1 MVEVVTAR
9 PQASDGPRERVRQR
23 RGRPRWAPP
32 AAAVAG
38 GVLLLAWQGSR
49 YGNWLV
55 DDAGITFAYARSV
68 ADGAGPV
75 LQPGADAVEGFSNPT
90 WLLVLVLGKWF
101 GLFDRGTLFG
111 VPDFVLYPKAIALLC
126 CAGILVACYLAAR
139 RVSRWPALVTF
150 ATGVVLAAIPSFVIW
165 CFSGL
170 ENSLFA
176 LAVCALAVHL
186 FLAVLDQRLWT
197 PAVAVTAGALA
208 AFAALTRPDG
218 LIYLAAYPLVS
229 LILIPRALWRTGL
242 RHALY
247 SGLAFAIP
255 FGAYLLWRYLEFGR
269 LVANTAVAKHQAM
282 PTPHDLTRAGEL
294 VQYAGAPAVIV
305 AVGLVGLALATPSKW
320 RDGVVALLVPLA
332 LAMVAYCVLQ
342 PDWMAQFRFATPV
355 WALAAFVVVISAAE
369 LLSRLRTR
377 GRVLVALTLVGA
389 LIPSGVALADAAK
402 SYRADSD
409 VPLCW
414 IALRFGGFVNGYAD
428 IIGLQQ
434 GSLLAPDMGGSSLTS
449 RLRLIDMAGLTEARI
464 ADIYA
469 GKDTVSLED
478 YVFEDRKPTFV
489 HTHGAWLANGL
500 TLDPRMTRDYYQI
513 QGFRDASGA
522 DEDWVRKEV
531 VRDEQQLQQL
541 RQYSSDV
548 LSHLLPDY
556 QQTGECGGV
565 LRPGK
570 TVPR

>member
-9 PQASDGPRERVRQR
+9 PQAPAEQQEQSR
-23 RGRPRWAPP
+23 RRWGRSWWA
-32 AAAVAG
+32 AVAAVAG
-38 GVLLLAWQGSR
+38 GVLLLGLQAAR

-68 ADGAGPV
+68 ANGFGPV
-75 LQPGADAVEGFSNPT
+75 LQPGAEPVEGFSNPT
-90 WLLVLVLGKWF
+90 WLAVLVVGEWL
-101 GLFDRGTLFG
+101 GLFDRGALFG

-176 LAVCALAVHL
+176 LAACALAVHL
-186 FLAVLDQRLWT
+186 FLAVLDHRLWT
-197 PAVAVTAGALA
+197 PAVAVIAGLIA

-229 LILIPRALWRTGL
+229 LILVRRAVWLTGL
-242 RHALY
+242 RHVLY
-247 SGLAFAIP
+247 SVAAFAIP
-255 FGAYLLWRYLEFGR
+255 FGAYLLWRIAEFGR
-269 LVANTAVAKHQAM
+269 LVANTAVAKHQAL
-282 PTPHDLTRAGEL
+282 PTVHDLTRAGEL
-294 VQYAGAPAVIV
+294 VQYAGAPAVIA
-305 AVGLVGLALATPSKW
+305 AVGVVGLALAAPSRW

-332 LAMVAYCVLQ
+332 LAMIAYCVLQ

-369 LLSRLRTR
+369 LLGRLRTR
-377 GRVLVALTLVGA
+377 GRALVALTLVGA
-389 LIPSGVALADAAK
+389 LIPSGVALADAAE
-402 SYRADSD
+402 SYRADAD

-414 IALRFGGFVNGYAD
+414 IAERFGRYVNGYAD
-428 IIGLQQ
+428 ILGLQQ

-449 RLRLIDMAGLTEARI
+449 RLLLIDMAGLTESRI

-469 GKDTVSLED
+469 GTDGRSLED

-489 HTHGAWLANGL
+489 HTHGAWWHNGL
-500 TLDPRMTRDYYQI
+500 TLDPRMTRDYYQV
-513 QGFRDASGA
+513 QRYQDGSFGV
-522 DEDWVRKEV
+522 DEDWVRKDV
-531 VRDEQQLQQL
+531 VRDERQLQDL
-541 RQYSSDV
+541 REYSGSV
-548 LSHLLPDY
+548 LPHLLPDF
-556 QQTGECGGV
+556 QKAGGCGTV
-565 LRPGK
+565 LRPGQS
-570 TVPR
+570 VPR

>member
-1 MVEVVTAR
+1 MVEVEIAR
-9 PQASDGPRERVRQR
+9 PQAAAAQQQGSGERR
-23 RGRPRWAPP
+23 RSRWA
-32 AAAVAG
+32 AFAAVLG
-38 GVLLLAWQGSR
+38 GVLVLAWQAAR
-49 YGNWLV
+49 YGQWLV

-68 ADGAGPV
+68 AGGLGPV
-75 LQPGADAVEGFSNPT
+75 LQPGAESVEGFSNPT
-90 WLLVLVLGKWF
+90 WLVVLVVGDWL

-111 VPDFVLYPKAIALLC
+111 VADFVVYPKAVALLC

-186 FLAVLDQRLWT
+186 FLAVLDERLWT
-197 PAVAVTAGALA
+197 PAVAVTAGAIA

-218 LIYLAAYPLVS
+218 LIYLAAYPLVA
-229 LILIPRALWRTGL
+229 LILIRRELWLTGL
-242 RHALY
+242 RHVLY
-247 SGLAFAIP
+247 SGIAFTIP
-255 FGAYLLWRYLEFGR
+255 FGAYLLWRISEFGR

-282 PTPHDLTRAGEL
+282 PTAHDLTRAGEL
-294 VQYAGAPAVIV
+294 VQYAGAPAVIA
-305 AVGLVGLALATPSKW
+305 AVGVVGLALAAPGRW

-355 WALAAFVVVISAAE
+355 WALGAFIVVISAAE
-369 LLSRLRTR
+369 LLARLRTR
-377 GRVLVALTLVGA
+377 GRLLVALTLVGA
-389 LIPSGVALADAAK
+389 LIPSGVALADAAE

-414 IALRFGGFVNGYAD
+414 IAERFGRYVNGYAD

-449 RLRLIDMAGLTEARI
+449 RLRLIDMAGLTESRI

-469 GKDTVSLED
+469 GTEDISLED
-478 YVFEDRKPTFV
+478 YIFEERKPTFV
-489 HTHGAWLANGL
+489 HTHGAWLLNGL
-500 TLDPRMTRDYYQI
+500 TNDPRMSRDYYQI
-513 QGFRDASGA
+513 QGFRDASSGA

-541 RQYSSDV
+541 RQYSGEV
-548 LSHLLPDY
+548 LKHLLPDY
-556 QQTGECGGV
+556 QKAGECGAV
-565 LRPGK
+565 LRPGQ